1 MAQKIRLGDEVIVI
15 SGNGASSKVRGKVTK
30 VLKSEHKV
38 IVEGY
43 NKVKRAVKPN
53 PNLGQEG
60 GIVER
65 EAPVDVSNVA
75 IFNPETQKADRVGFK
90 IEDGKKVRVFKST
103 GKEIK

>member
-43 NKVKRAVKPN
+43 NKHKRAVKPN

-65 EAPVDVSNVA
+65 GLPLMYLMSRFSTLRPRRLIALDSRLKMARRSVSSSL
-75 IFNPETQKADRVGFK
+75 PEK
-90 IEDGKKVRVFKST
+90 
-103 GKEIK
+103 

>member
-30 VLKSEHKV
+30 V
-38 IVEGY
+38 
-43 NKVKRAVKPN
+43 RAVKPN

-90 IEDGKKVRVFKST
+90 IEDGKKVRIFKST
-103 GKEIK
+103 GKVIK